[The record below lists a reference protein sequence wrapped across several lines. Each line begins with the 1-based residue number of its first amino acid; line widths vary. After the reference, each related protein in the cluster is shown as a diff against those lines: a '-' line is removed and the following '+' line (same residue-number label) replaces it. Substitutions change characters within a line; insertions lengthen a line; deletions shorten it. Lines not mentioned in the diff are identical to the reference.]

1 MGEPVVATAGRR
13 GSSRRR
19 EASSISSR
27 RASLI
32 PLNRVL
38 RRFMQAR
45 AFFFSYSHSASQ
57 PPRSIQAMAGW
68 LGAEGSSKGRAHAA
82 GLSDEWLSRT
92 VSKRSASHKAF
103 AFKTDLSRRKKL

>member
-1 MGEPVVATAGRR
+1 MGEPVVETPGRR

-45 AFFFSYSHSASQ
+45 AFVFFYSPSASQ
-57 PPRSIQAMAGW
+57 PPQGIQVMAGW
-68 LGAEGSSKGRAHAA
+68 LGERGRTRAVQRVALLDGFEA
-82 GLSDEWLSRT
+82 L
-92 VSKRSASHKAF
+92 HKPQSVQ